1 MKQAMKEMLQEFIE
15 RDFSAYEMSMVI
27 DAITEVEQDYKMIA
41 VHRKRDELEMVLKD
55 KYELRNDMDDLRE
68 QLDNLGLTYKA
79 EDLVDDG
86 GVEV

>member
-1 MKQAMKEMLQEFIE
+1 MKQAMKFIE

-41 VHRKRDELEMVLKD
+41 VHRKRDDVEMVLKD
-55 KYELRNDMDDLRE
+55 KYELQNDIRDLRE
-68 QLDNLGLTYKA
+68 ELDNLGLTYDVK
-79 EDLVDDG
+79 DLVDDR

>member
-27 DAITEVEQDYKMIA
+27 DAITEVEQEYKMIA
-41 VHRKRDELEMVLKD
+41 LYRKHDDVEMVLKH
-55 KYELRNDMDDLRE
+55 KYELQNDMLDLRD
-68 QLDNLGLTYKA
+68 QLDNLGLIYKA
-79 EDLVDDG
+79 KDLVDNR

>member
-55 KYELRNDMDDLRE
+55 KCDLEDDILDLRL
-68 QLDNLGLTYKA
+68 QLYELGLTYDVK
-79 EDLVDDG
+79 DLVDDR

>member
-15 RDFSAYEMSMVI
+15 RDFTANEMEIVISAIAV
-27 DAITEVEQDYKMIA
+27 VVQDYKMIA

-55 KYELRNDMDDLRE
+55 KYELQNDMDDLRE
-68 QLDNLGLTYKA
+68 ELDNLGLTYDVK
-79 EDLVDDG
+79 DLVDDG

>member
-15 RDFSAYEMSMVI
+15 RDFSAYEMQMVI
-27 DAITEVEQDYKMIA
+27 GAITDVEQDYKIIA
-41 VHRKRDELEMVLKD
+41 SYRKRDDVEMVVHY
-55 KYELRNDMDDLRE
+55 KYELQMDMFDLRD

>member
-27 DAITEVEQDYKMIA
+27 GAITDVEQDYKMIA
-41 VHRKRDELEMVLKD
+41 FHRKHDDVEMVLQN
-55 KYELRNDMDDLRE
+55 KYDLQHDMDDLRE
-68 QLDNLGLTYKA
+68 QLDNLGMTYEA

>member
-27 DAITEVEQDYKMIA
+27 GAITDVEQDYKMIA
-41 VHRKRDELEMVLKD
+41 FHRKRDDVEMVLRD
-55 KYELRNDMDDLRE
+55 KYELQNDMDDLRE
-68 QLDNLGLTYKA
+68 QLDNLGLTYDVK
-79 EDLVDDG
+79 DLVDDG

>member
-27 DAITEVEQDYKMIA
+27 DAISVVVQDYKMIA

-55 KYELRNDMDDLRE
+55 KYDLENDILDLRL
-68 QLDNLGLTYKA
+68 QLYELGLTYDVK
-79 EDLVDDG
+79 DLVDDG

>member
-27 DAITEVEQDYKMIA
+27 GAITEVEQDYKTI
-41 VHRKRDELEMVLKD
+41 VIHRKRDDVEMVLRD
-55 KYELRNDMDDLRE
+55 KYELQNDMRDLRE
-68 QLDNLGLTYKA
+68 QLDNLGLTYDVK
-79 EDLVDDG
+79 DLVDDR

>member
-41 VHRKRDELEMVLKD
+41 FHRKRDDVEMVLRD
-55 KYELRNDMDDLRE
+55 KYELQNDMDDLRE
-68 QLDNLGLTYKA
+68 QLDNLGLTYETK
-79 EDLVDDG
+79 ELVDDG

>member
-27 DAITEVEQDYKMIA
+27 GAITDVEQDYKMIA
-41 VHRKRDELEMVLKD
+41 HHRKRDDVEMVLKD
-55 KYELRNDMDDLRE
+55 KQELENDIRDLRD
-68 QLDNLGLTYKA
+68 QLDELGLTYDVK
-79 EDLVDDG
+79 DLVDDR

>member
-27 DAITEVEQDYKMIA
+27 DAITEVEQDYKTI
-41 VHRKRDELEMVLKD
+41 VIHRKRDDVEMVLRD
-55 KYELRNDMDDLRE
+55 KIELQNDMHDLRD
-68 QLDNLGLTYKA
+68 QLDELGLTYEVK
-79 EDLVDDG
+79 DLVDDG

>member
-27 DAITEVEQDYKMIA
+27 GAITDVEQDYKMIA
-41 VHRKRDELEMVLKD
+41 FHRKHDDVERVLKD
-55 KYELRNDMDDLRE
+55 KYELQYDMHDLRD

-86 GVEV
+86 GVEL